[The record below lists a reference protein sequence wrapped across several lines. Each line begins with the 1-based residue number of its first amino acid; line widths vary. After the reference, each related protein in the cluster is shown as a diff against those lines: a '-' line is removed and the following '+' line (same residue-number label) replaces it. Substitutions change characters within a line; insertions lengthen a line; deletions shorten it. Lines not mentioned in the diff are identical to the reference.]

1 VILSYPDLMIEAAVD
16 GLGVAYVL
24 EHEVAAHIATAR
36 LVSILENQ
44 TPPFFC
50 FLLAYPSRKQVSS
63 LLTAFL
69 PRL

>member
-24 EHEVAAHIATAR
+24 EHEAAAHIATER

-50 FLLAYPSRKQVSS
+50 FFLAYPSRKQVSS

>member
-24 EHEVAAHIATAR
+24 EHEAAAHIATER

-44 TPPFFC
+44 TPPFFA
-50 FLLAYPSRKQVSS
+50 FSSPTLPASRS
-63 LLTAFL
+63 LLF
-69 PRL
+69 

>member
-1 VILSYPDLMIEAAVD
+1 MIEAAVD
-16 GLGVAYVL
+16 SLGVAYVL
-24 EHEVAAHIATAR
+24 EHEAAAHIATER

-50 FLLAYPSRKQVSS
+50 FFLAYPSRKQVSS